1 MASSKKYRKRS
12 TKSGSNKRRSSSSCA
27 GGKSRRS
34 SSKKKNGTRKW
45 DQKGCQSGGG
55 SMTGGW
61 PWGPSDVQHAGNGGG
76 VGGVSP
82 VPQSINGNH
91 YSLNTA
97 TMSPPQSSNHLVE
110 KGMFGGGSGSG
121 SGSGRSRRGRGH
133 GRGRRH
139 RKFIGEQHG
148 GMAEY
153 LPEAV
158 NMSLRGVAETPASVV
173 NTLQGDPTAFVTSN
187 PTVQPIAQPVQ
198 LK

>member
-1 MASSKKYRKRS
+1 MASSKKYNSRKRT
-12 TKSGSNKRRSSSSCA
+12 TKNGSNKRRSSSCA

-45 DQKGCQSGGG
+45 LQKGCQSGGG

-61 PWGPSDVQHAGNGGG
+61 PWGPSDVQHTGGGGG

-97 TMSPPQSSNHLVE
+97 TMAPPQSSNHLVE
-110 KGMFGGGSGSG
+110 KGMFGGG
-121 SGSGRSRRGRGH
+121 RSRRGRGR

-139 RKFIGEQHG
+139 HKFIGEQHG

-153 LPEAV
+153 LPETA
-158 NMSLRGVAETPASVV
+158 NTSLRGITETPASIA
-173 NTLQGDPTAFVTSN
+173 NALQGDSTAFVTSN
-187 PTVQPIAQPVQ
+187 PTVQPIAQPIQ

>member
-1 MASSKKYRKRS
+1 MTKPKTRNISKKRNYRRR
-12 TKSGSNKRRSSSSCA
+12 TRSSSSSCS

-45 DQKGCQSGGG
+45 HQKGCQSGGG

-61 PWGPSDVQHAGNGGG
+61 PWGPSDVQHTGGGGG

-91 YSLNTA
+91 YSLNTT
-97 TMSPPQSSNHLVE
+97 TMAPPQSSNHLVE
-110 KGMFGGGSGSG
+110 KGMFGGG
-121 SGSGRSRRGRGH
+121 RSRRRERS

-139 RKFIGEQHG
+139 RKYIGEQHG

-153 LPEAV
+153 LPETA
-158 NMSLRGVAETPASVV
+158 NTSLRGIIETPASIT
-173 NTLQGDPTAFVTSN
+173 NALQGDSTAFVTSN
-187 PTVQPIAQPVQ
+187 PTVQPIAQPIQ

>member
-1 MASSKKYRKRS
+1 MTKPKTRNNSKKRNYRRR
-12 TKSGSNKRRSSSSCA
+12 TRSSSSCA

-45 DQKGCQSGGG
+45 LQKGCQSGGG

-61 PWGPSDVQHAGNGGG
+61 PWGPSDVQHTGGGGG
-76 VGGVSP
+76 VGGMSS

-97 TMSPPQSSNHLVE
+97 TMAPPQSSNHLVE
-110 KGMFGGGSGSG
+110 KGMFGGG
-121 SGSGRSRRGRGH
+121 RSRRGRGR

-139 RKFIGEQHG
+139 HKFIGEQHG

-153 LPEAV
+153 LPETA
-158 NMSLRGVAETPASVV
+158 NTSLRGITETPASIV
-173 NTLQGDPTAFVTSN
+173 TALQGDSTAHVTSN

>member
-1 MASSKKYRKRS
+1 MASSKKYHSRKRTS
-12 TKSGSNKRRSSSSCA
+12 KSGSNKRRSSSCS

-45 DQKGCQSGGG
+45 HQKGCQSGGG

-61 PWGPSDVQHAGNGGG
+61 PWGPSDVQHAGSGGG

-91 YSLNTA
+91 YSLNTT
-97 TMSPPQSSNHLVE
+97 TMAPPQSSNHLVE
-110 KGMFGGGSGSG
+110 KGMFGGGGG
-121 SGSGRSRRGRGH
+121 GRSRRGRK
-133 GRGRRH
+133 RGSRH

-153 LPEAV
+153 LPETA
-158 NMSLRGVAETPASVV
+158 NTSLRGITETPASIT
-173 NTLQGDPTAFVTSN
+173 NALQGDSTAFVTSN
-187 PTVQPIAQPVQ
+187 PTVQPIAQPIH